1 MTIQVHD
8 YQQGSQEWLDA
19 RLNLVTCSNALLLI
33 EKGKQA
39 CLSANR
45 DAAERLSPNGNPYAE
60 RGHVLEEE
68 VRSALNDD
76 LIKKGLVL
84 RETGILTNSDYPD
97 AGYSPDGL
105 ICKQGDP
112 IEKYMAIVEIKS
124 YNDIVERK
132 GTPEMVKKNLHK
144 DEKILG
150 TVHNEFGELFTQVYV
165 GKHAKACESYDNV
178 PIVARAQ
185 IQMELLIS
193 GAPVCYLVLY
203 NPDATGDTPV
213 VKTHIV
219 KPDPELQK
227 VLKEKLSQKL
237 S

>member
-105 ICKQGDP
+105 VCKQGDP

-132 GTPEMVKKNLHK
+132 GTPEMVK
-144 DEKILG
+144 
-150 TVHNEFGELFTQVYV
+150 
-165 GKHAKACESYDNV
+165 
-178 PIVARAQ
+178 
-185 IQMELLIS
+185 
-193 GAPVCYLVLY
+193 
-203 NPDATGDTPV
+203 
-213 VKTHIV
+213 
-219 KPDPELQK
+219 
-227 VLKEKLSQKL
+227 
-237 S
+237 